1 MPHFALCAGLA
12 RDPFILLLFV
22 KSRVEH
28 KTRGKKGMLR
38 VLQTAL
44 PGHKRDAVMNNKQNK
59 LSIFA
64 FYEDCG
70 HNLKIRSIRL

>member
-1 MPHFALCAGLA
+1 MPSFALCAGLA

-22 KSRVEH
+22 KSHVEH
-28 KTRGKKGMLR
+28 KTRGKKGML
-38 VLQTAL
+38 LQAAV
-44 PGHKRDAVMNNKQNK
+44 PGHKCDAVMNNKHNK
-59 LSIFA
+59 LRIFA